1 MYTKSKCPLSC
12 KFHSYYKNSVKVKGL
27 LVKSIPILITYPSS
41 DIRKDTWQQ
50 WDLLRCDIRKDT
62 WPQWDLLRCLKKE
75 KEHHHFKA
83 NTGKKKIGVASK
95 VQNNSQQRLTTLQNR
110 KFIGPFSREMFTTD
124 K

>member
-1 MYTKSKCPLSC
+1 MYTKSKCPLSS

-50 WDLLRCDIRKDT
+50 WDR
-62 WPQWDLLRCLKKE
+62 LRCLKKE